1 MQYKH
6 IFWDLD
12 HTLWDFEKNSSVAL
26 SEVYYFFQLA
36 EKGLPVFDEFSRNYH
51 HHNEIMWDKFRK
63 GLLSREDL
71 KWKRMYITLQD
82 YQIFDESLSKGMA
95 EKYLEFL
102 PKQNFV
108 FDGAIEVLS
117 YLQQKG
123 YQQHMITNGFELTQI
138 EKMTNSKIL
147 PFIDKLIT
155 SEVAMSM
162 KPKPEI
168 FQYAIDAIAAKAE
181 ECIMIGDGDDV
192 DVLGAVQF
200 GMDAIF
206 FNPINDNKSAHK
218 AITVHSL
225 WEIKSV
231 L

>member
-1 MQYKH
+1 MKYKH

-12 HTLWDFEKNSSVAL
+12 HTLWDFEKNSVVAL
-26 SEVYYFFQLA
+26 KEVYQFFQLQ
-36 EKGLPVFDEFSRNYH
+36 EKGLPAFDAFSRNYH

-71 KWKRMYITLQD
+71 RWKRMHITLQD
-82 YQIFDESLSKGMA
+82 YQVFDETLAKGMA

-102 PKQNFV
+102 PKQTFV
-108 FDGAIEVLS
+108 FDGAIEILQ

-138 EKMTNSKIL
+138 EKMTNSNIL

-168 FQYAIDAIAAKAE
+168 FQYAVDAIQAMAKD
-181 ECIMIGDGDDV
+181 CIMIGDGDNV

-206 FNPINDNKSAHK
+206 FNPINNKKSVHQA
-218 AITVHSL
+218 ATVHHL
-225 WEIKSV
+225 IEIKN
-231 L
+231 LL